1 MLYSKILITG
11 LTYNRNA
18 TEKQNNNSCAKQST
32 HETVVR
38 LRIDSHRCRL
48 PLPKPSLKLHLIQSK
63 KIENLFFHLGLRLHS
78 LCAVA
83 IMKLIEKSILIGLW
97 TILSLHSIGCS
108 PHVSEKNTENEP
120 TIPPLSPAIQQTLQS
135 TNGMQIVKEE
145 ELSKTNG
152 LWYLRGTTNLFS
164 GMELD
169 YHTNGVVKLQ
179 MTFTNGLPYGLNTV
193 WHSNGNKQSE
203 GKFLKGKRNGLW
215 EMWFDNGKPDKAG
228 NFVNGKPDG
237 LQVFW
242 HTNQV
247 KSVEWEYKNGMPH
260 GKMKRFHENGK
271 LEQEGSYD
279 MGMRTGEWF
288 AWDENGKKVRT
299 ALFDQGKLIKENQI
313 DKPKETSPKLK

>member
-1 MLYSKILITG
+1 MTKNNLGGGIVACAFALAAFVSSIQAQNGIEPRYERYNADRKSIEVDGNLDDWAGVNFIEPLFEASDGRETGKGNSTIGETTYSTFAEFAGGTWSGPDDHKTSI
-11 LTYNRNA
+11 
-18 TEKQNNNSCAKQST
+18 
-32 HETVVR
+32 
-38 LRIDSHRCRL
+38 
-48 PLPKPSLKLHLIQSK
+48 
-63 KIENLFFHLGLRLHS
+63 
-78 LCAVA
+78 AVA
-83 IMKLIEKSILIGLW
+83 WDQEGLYLGIVVTDDEHEHAANNAW
-97 TILSLHSIGCS
+97 
-108 PHVSEKNTENEP
+108 
-120 TIPPLSPAIQQTLQS
+120 
-135 TNGMQIVKEE
+135 NG
-145 ELSKTNG
+145 
-152 LWYLRGTTNLFS
+152 
-164 GMELD
+164 D
-169 YHTNGVVKLQ
+169 
-179 MTFTNGLPYGLNTV
+179 
-193 WHSNGNKQSE
+193 GNKQSE

-313 DKPKETSPKLK
+313 DKPKEISPKIK